1 MWMIT
6 CKCVSSLLLEESLRW
21 RKAVYKVE
29 TNENQENKTR
39 GNRRQKMV
47 TVPWKMGV
55 DEGAVTEQSRGSYV
69 LGACRFMS

>member
-6 CKCVSSLLLEESLRW
+6 CKCVSSLLLEESLRQ
-21 RKAVYKVE
+21 RKEIYEVE

-47 TVPWKMGV
+47 TGTWEMGV
-55 DEGAVTEQSRGSYV
+55 DEGAVAEQSRGSYV
-69 LGACRFMS
+69 LGAC

>member
-6 CKCVSSLLLEESLRW
+6 RKCVSSLLLEESLRR
-21 RKAVYKVE
+21 RKEIYEVE

-47 TVPWKMGV
+47 TVTWEMGV
-55 DEGAVTEQSRGSYV
+55 DEGAMTEQSRGSYV
-69 LGACRFMS
+69 LGAC